1 VPTQPEQAK
10 AEVLERIVAT
20 IHDRLPS
27 GQAEQV
33 ESFTRQ
39 FYRGVDPEDLLE
51 RAVPDLYG
59 AVLAQ
64 WGFARQRVPG
74 VAKVR
79 VYSPRFEEHGWRSVH
94 SVVEIVTDDMPFLV
108 DSVSMELNRQGLT
121 IHLPIHPVLTVRRDD
136 TGALLETL
144 PEGAGAHEG
153 LRESVIHVE
162 VDRQTEPVVLE
173 RVRGGIERVLADV
186 RAASEDWAPMRE
198 RVREIL
204 TRLADQPPP
213 VDREELAEA
222 RALLE
227 WVDQGHFTFLGY
239 RVYDLEVQDGE
250 DILRPVPGTGLG
262 ILRETAGKPLS
273 RSFAKLPPQVRR
285 LAREPH
291 MLVLTKANSH
301 ATVHRASYLDYI
313 GVKRFDSEGRVTGE
327 WRFLGLY
334 TAAAYNRNPRDIP
347 VLRQKVDRV
356 LQRAGLP
363 PGGHDWKA
371 LLNILETFPREEL
384 FQIAEDQLFDVAMGI
399 LRLEERRRVRL
410 FLWRDR
416 YSRFVSCLAYVPRD
430 RYTTPVR
437 RRIEETLK
445 QAMHGES
452 IDFKVRLSESVLAR
466 LYFIVRVPPGGEV
479 DVDVRELEAKLVEAT
494 RSWSDELH
502 DAILE
507 RQGEEVGNQLFAR
520 YAGAFPAAYREDF
533 PARGAVY
540 DIQRL
545 EELAGGQQ
553 LSMSLY
559 RPLEALDGALRL
571 KLFWSERPLPL
582 SSVVPML
589 EAMGVQ
595 VVDERPYEVRPPDVA
610 PRWIQDIGLAYRNEA
625 ELDLHEV
632 RERFQEAFTRTLH
645 GEAESDGFN
654 QLVLA
659 AGLTWREIVVLR
671 ACCRYLRQTGLA
683 FSQSYMEEALAANP
697 AIARMLLELFRARFD
712 PDAGPAGRG
721 DPQAPE
727 GPEDPRRGATG
738 DRPPV
743 GQDWA
748 LTVADLERR
757 IHGAIDAVA
766 NLDQDRIL
774 RAFLTLLKAMTR
786 TNFFQR
792 GSGGEPRPYLAFK
805 LDPAAVPSLPRPRPM
820 FEIFVYSPRTEAV
833 HLRGGRVARGGI
845 RWSDRR
851 EDFRTE
857 ILGLMKAQMV
867 KNAVIVPTGAK
878 GGFVVKRPPAPQE
891 GAGEARGGG
900 PVGRGGKAL
909 SAEVVACY
917 ETFIRGLLDLT
928 DNRVDG
934 RVVPPPRVVRYDG
947 DDPYLVVAADKG
959 TATFSD
965 LANSIAV
972 EYGFWL
978 DDAFASG
985 GSTGYDHKGMGITA
999 HGAWESVKRHF
1010 RELGVDVQ
1018 RTDFTVVGIGDMSGD
1033 VFGNGMLLSR
1043 HLRLVGAF
1051 NHLHVFL
1058 DPEPG
1063 PEASFRER
1071 ERLFHLSGSSWEDYD
1086 RSVISA
1092 GGGVWP
1098 RSAKSVPLSAEAR
1111 RALGVGATALTP
1123 NELISA
1129 MLRAPVDL
1137 LWNGGIG
1144 TYVKAAAERHADV
1157 GDRANDAVRVDASEL
1172 RCRVVVEGGNLGF
1185 TQLGRIEYALSGGRI
1200 NTDFIDNS
1208 GGVDTSDHEVNIKIL
1223 LSSVVAAGDM
1233 TRKQRD
1239 LLLAEMRDGVAEA
1252 VLLDNYRQV
1261 QALSITAAHAPGLLE
1276 EHARQIRRLE
1286 RAGVLDRR
1294 LEFLPSDDEL
1304 AERGAARRGLTR
1316 PELAVLLAYSK
1327 VMLKEELLASDVPE
1341 DPYLSDDLERYLPA
1355 KLRERFRPQVRH
1367 HPLRREIIAT
1377 YVTNSMINRVGSTFM
1392 HRLHEETGATG
1403 PDTARAYTVAREVF
1417 DVRRLW
1423 TDIGRLDDA
1432 VPATVQTALMTG
1444 GRRLVE
1450 RATRWLLRNRHQPL
1464 DIAAVVSHFAPGIA
1478 ALAQELPKLLAP
1490 ADSTALRRAVERFA
1504 AEGVPTD
1511 LATRVASLDVLH
1523 AGLDVIEVA
1532 SALDETVEAVAAV
1545 YFALGAR
1552 LDLHWLR
1559 GQVGG
1564 LAAESHWQALAQAAM
1579 RDDLASE
1586 QRHLTAQVLR
1596 HSGSGL
1602 DAEAVIEAW
1611 LSENRAQVGRYQ
1623 AVLEDLK
1630 QAETLD
1636 VAMLTV
1642 ALREIRNLAQSAE
1655 QVSLPRPGHLQ

>member
-20 IHDRLPS
+20 IRDRLPS
-27 GQAEQV
+27 DQADQV

-39 FYRGVDPEDLLE
+39 LYHGVAPEDLHE
-51 RAVPDLYG
+51 RAVADLYG
-59 AVLAQ
+59 AAVAQ
-64 WGFARQRVPG
+64 WSFARQRAVG
-74 VAKVR
+74 AAKVR

-108 DSVSMELNRQGLT
+108 DSVSMELNRQDLT

-136 TGALLETL
+136 AGTL
-144 PEGAGAHEG
+144 VQVLPPDAGPGDG

-162 VDRQTEPVVLE
+162 VDRQTEPTVLE
-173 RVRGGIERVLADV
+173 RIRDGIERVLADV
-186 RAASEDWAPMRE
+186 RAACEDWAAMRK

-204 TRLADQPPP
+204 VHLADEPPP

-227 WVDQGHFTFLGY
+227 WIDQGHFTFLGF
-239 RVYDLEVQDGE
+239 RAYDLEGGDGE
-250 DILRPVPGTGLG
+250 EVLRPVPGSGLG
-262 ILRETAGKPLS
+262 ILRESAAKPLS
-273 RSFAKLPPQVRR
+273 PSFAKLPPEVRR
-285 LAREPH
+285 LAREPRL
-291 MLVLTKANSH
+291 LVLTKANSH
-301 ATVHRASYLDYI
+301 ATVHRPSYLDYI
-313 GVKRFDSEGRVTGE
+313 GVKRFGSDGQVVGE

-334 TAAAYNRNPRDIP
+334 TSAAYNRNPRDIP
-347 VLRQKVDRV
+347 VLRHKVNRV
-356 LQRAGLP
+356 LERAGLP

-384 FQIAEDQLFDVAMGI
+384 FQISEDQLIEVATGI

-416 YSRFVSCLAYVPRD
+416 YARFVSCLAYVPRD
-430 RYTTPVR
+430 RYTTAVR
-437 RRIEETLK
+437 QRFEAILK
-445 QAMHGES
+445 QALDGES
-452 IDFKVRLSESVLAR
+452 IDFTVRLSESVLAR
-466 LYFIVRVPPGGEV
+466 LYFIVRVPPGDTVEV
-479 DVDVRELEAKLVEAT
+479 DVHELEARLAEAT

-502 DAILE
+502 DSLLE
-507 RQGEEVGNQLFAR
+507 QQGEEVGNRLFAR
-520 YAGAFPAAYREDF
+520 YAEAFPAAYREDF

-545 EELAGGQQ
+545 EELATGQR

-559 RPLEALDGALRL
+559 RPLEAPASILRF

-582 SSVVPML
+582 SQVVPML

-595 VVDERPYEVRPPDVA
+595 VVEERPYEVRPPGMA
-610 PRWIQDIGLAYRNEA
+610 PSWIHDIGLAYRHEG

-632 RERFQEAFTRTLH
+632 RERFQEAFTRTLR

-654 QLVLA
+654 ELVLA

-671 ACCRYLRQTGLA
+671 ACCKYLRQTRLT

-697 AIARMLLELFRARFD
+697 AIARMLVELFRARFD
-712 PDAGPAGRG
+712 PDIDREREVTVNELEGRIE
-721 DPQAPE
+721 A
-727 GPEDPRRGATG
+727 
-738 DRPPV
+738 
-743 GQDWA
+743 
-748 LTVADLERR
+748 
-757 IHGAIDAVA
+757 AIDAVA

-774 RAFLTLLKAMTR
+774 RSFLTLVQAMTR
-786 TNFFQR
+786 TNFYR
-792 GSGGEPRPYLAFK
+792 LDGGGEPRPYLAFK
-805 LDPAAVPSLPRPRPM
+805 LDPSRVPSLPRPRPM

-857 ILGLMKAQMV
+857 VLGLMKAQMV

-878 GGFVVKRPPAPQE
+878 GGFVVKRPPGDRE
-891 GAGEARGGG
+891 
-900 PVGRGGKAL
+900 AL
-909 SAEVVACY
+909 SAEVAACY
-917 ETFIRGLLDLT
+917 EIFMRGLLDLT

-934 RVVPPPRVVRYDG
+934 QAVPPPRVVRYD
-947 DDPYLVVAADKG
+947 DDSPYLVVAADKG
-959 TATFSD
+959 TASFSD
-965 LANSIAV
+965 LANSIAA

-978 DDAFASG
+978 GDAFASG

-999 HGAWESVKRHF
+999 KGAWESVKRHF
-1010 RELGVDVQ
+1010 YELGVDVQ
-1018 RTDFTVVGIGDMSGD
+1018 STDFTVVGIGDMSGD

-1043 HLRLVGAF
+1043 HLKLVGAF
-1051 NHLHVFL
+1051 NHLHVFV
-1058 DPEPG
+1058 DPDPD

-1071 ERLFHLSGSSWEDYD
+1071 ERLFQLPGSSWADYD

-1098 RSAKSVPLSAEAR
+1098 RTAKSIPLSVQAR
-1111 RALGVGATALTP
+1111 RALGVEAEALTP
-1123 NELISA
+1123 NELISV

-1137 LWNGGIG
+1137 LWNGGVG
-1144 TYVKAAAERHADV
+1144 TYVKATAERDADA
-1157 GDRANDAVRVDASEL
+1157 GDRANDAVRVDASQL

-1185 TQLGRIEYALSGGRI
+1185 TQLGRIEYALYGGRI

-1239 LLLAEMRDGVAEA
+1239 LLLAEMRDEVVEA

-1261 QALSITAAHAPGLLE
+1261 QALSITEAQAPALLE
-1276 EHARQIRRLE
+1276 EHARQIRGLS
-1286 RAGVLDRR
+1286 RAGMLDRR
-1294 LEFLPSDDEL
+1294 LEFLPSDEEL
-1304 AERGAARRGLTR
+1304 ADRAAAGRGLTR

-1327 VMLKEELLASDVPE
+1327 VALKEELLGSDVPE

-1355 KLRERFRPQVRH
+1355 KLREQFQQQVRD

-1377 YVTNSMINRVGSTFM
+1377 YVSNSMINRVGSTFT
-1392 HRLHEETGATG
+1392 HRLREETGTTG
-1403 PDTARAYTVAREVF
+1403 PDVARAYTVAREVF

-1423 TDIGRLDDA
+1423 KDIARLDDL
-1432 VPATVQTALMTG
+1432 VPAAVQTELMTE

-1450 RATRWLLRNRHQPL
+1450 RSTRWLLRNRHQPL
-1464 DIAAVVSHFAPGIA
+1464 DIAAAVSQFAPGIA
-1478 ALAQELPKLLAP
+1478 ALGQELPKLLAS
-1490 ADSTALRRAVERFA
+1490 AESTALREAAERFA
-1504 AEGVPTD
+1504 AQGVPPD
-1511 LATRVASLDVLH
+1511 LASRVASLDALH
-1523 AGLDVIEVA
+1523 SGLDVIEVA
-1532 SALDETVEAVAAV
+1532 STGDETVETVESVAAV

-1552 LDLHWLR
+1552 LDLDWLHHQIGR
-1559 GQVGG
+1559 
-1564 LAAESHWQALAQAAM
+1564 LAAESHWQALAQAAL
-1579 RDDLASE
+1579 RDDLSAE
-1586 QRHLTAQVLR
+1586 QRQLTAEVLR
-1596 HSGSGL
+1596 HGGSGE
-1602 DAEAVIEAW
+1602 DADALIEAW
-1611 LSENRAQVGRYQ
+1611 LSDNRAAVGRYQ
-1623 AVLEDLK
+1623 AMLQDLR
-1630 QAETLD
+1630 QADTLD
-1636 VAMLTV
+1636 VAMLSV
-1642 ALREIRNLAQSAE
+1642 ALREIRGLARAT
-1655 QVSLPRPGHLQ
+1655 P